1 MAQAKL
7 TQATWDKIGRQITR
21 DAGGIKNLVH
31 YVVEVK
37 SYDYPNGSLDDW
49 AKLYIRDGA
58 VWVSYDD
65 RANQLDKLKIPYKDA
80 DKKFNEVYGRA
91 AAYLVQA
98 YLKTHGLMIE
108 RTYPMY
114 NGRRTY
120 KIKVVKDPSVK
131 KTVKK
136 KTVKRK

>member
-49 AKLYIRDGA
+49 AKLYIRDGTG
-58 VWVSYDD
+58 WVYTED
-65 RANQLDKLKIPYKDA
+65 RANQLDKLKIPYRDA

-91 AAYLVQA
+91 AAYLVQN
-98 YLKTHGLMIE
+98 YLKKNGLMIE

-114 NGRRTY
+114 NGRKTY
-120 KIKVVKDPSVK
+120 KIKVVKDTSVK